1 MDQYPHEDKFQSLAD
16 SHTGVSMARMAAND
30 KVHKSVQF
38 EYLSNEQCQKLHWA
52 SLEILERIGVRLYH
66 QEAVDLLRKAGAQ
79 VEDGNLVYVSSGL
92 VEKALATAPKRIAL
106 CDRHGKTVMALEG
119 TRCYYGPGSDTL
131 NIIDHRTGER
141 RTPLLQDVVEGTILC
156 DALPNVDFV
165 MSMVVPSD
173 VDPAIADRYQMEAML
188 SHTSKPVII
197 VSHDLQGL
205 VDAVA
210 MAEAVVGGS
219 EALRRKPLAACYIN
233 VTTGL
238 SHNQEA
244 LEKLLFLADKNLP
257 ALYIP
262 VSTSGVSSPVTVAG
276 SIAIDNAG
284 MLLGLVLSQLR
295 REGSPFVVPGMQHS
309 PLDMRTLVSS
319 YCEPERGIAQALGR
333 FYGLPRFALGG
344 VSESKVVDQQAAI
357 EAALTL
363 MTESLSGG
371 NIIHDMGYLESGL
384 TFSLAQLAICQEIVS
399 WIEAF
404 FNVIELSEE
413 TLALDLIAQLRDEGN
428 YLETDH
434 TMAHYRDR
442 WYPNLLGRD
451 SYESWLGKGGKDLG
465 ERASEFVE
473 QVLTN
478 HQPEPLP
485 DDVRQQLRH
494 IVQESQN
501 RSQ

>member
-1 MDQYPHEDKFQSLAD
+1 ME
-16 SHTGVSMARMAAND
+16 VSMAAVTVND
-30 KVHKSVQF
+30 RAYKSVQF
-38 EYLSNEQCQKLHWA
+38 EYMSSQQCQRLHWA

-66 QEAVDLLRKAGAQ
+66 QEAVDLLRQAGAL
-79 VEDGNLVYVSSGL
+79 VEDGNLVYVPSGL
-92 VEKALATAPKRIAL
+92 VEKALATVPKRVVL
-106 CDRHGKTVMALEG
+106 CNRHGETAMSLAG
-119 TRCYYGPGSDTL
+119 DRCYYGPGSDTL

-141 RTPLLQDVVEGTILC
+141 RKPIRQDVVEGTILC
-156 DALPNVDFV
+156 DALQNVDFV

-173 VDPAIADRYQMEAML
+173 VDQAIADRYQMEAML
-188 SHTSKPVII
+188 SNTIKPIII

-205 VDAVA
+205 IDAVA
-210 MAEAVVGGS
+210 MAEAVVGGK
-219 EALRRKPLAACYIN
+219 ALLRRKPLVACYIN

-238 SHNQEA
+238 RHNQEA
-244 LEKLLFLADKNLP
+244 LEKLLFLADKGLP

-284 MLLGLVLSQLR
+284 MLVGLVLSQLK
-295 REGSPFVVPGMQHS
+295 REGAPFVAPGMQHS
-309 PLDMRTLVSS
+309 PLDMRALVSS

-344 VSESKVVDQQAAI
+344 VSESKVVDQQAGI

-384 TFSLAQLAICQEIVS
+384 TFSFAQLAICQEIVS

-404 FNVIELSEE
+404 FRGIEVSDE

-428 YLETDH
+428 YLQTEH
-434 TMAHYRDR
+434 TLEHYRDR
-442 WYPNLLGRD
+442 WYPKLLGRD
-451 SYESWLGKGGKDLG
+451 AYESWLDKGGKDLG
-465 ERASEFVE
+465 ARAAEFVE
-473 QVLTN
+473 QILAE
-478 HQPEPLP
+478 HQPEPLSDP
-485 DDVRQQLRH
+485 AKKQLRR
-494 IVQESQN
+494 IVQEAQN
-501 RSQ
+501 RSH

>member
-1 MDQYPHEDKFQSLAD
+1 
-16 SHTGVSMARMAAND
+16 MARIAVND
-30 KVHKSVQF
+30 KVHAGVQF
-38 EYLSNEQCQKLHWA
+38 EHMSNEQCQKLHWA

-66 QEAVDLLRKAGAQ
+66 QEAVDMLRKAGCQ
-79 VEDGNLVYVSSGL
+79 VEGGNLVYVPSGL
-92 VEKALATAPKRIAL
+92 VEKAFTTVPKRIAL
-106 CDRHGKTVMALEG
+106 CNRHGKTVMALEG
-119 TRCYYGPGSDTL
+119 NRCYYGPGSDTL

-141 RTPLLQDVVEGTILC
+141 RTPVLEDVVEGTVLC
-156 DALPNVDFV
+156 DALPNIDFV

-173 VDPAIADRYQMEAML
+173 VDQAVADRYQMEVML
-188 SHTSKPVII
+188 SNTTKPIII

-205 VDAVA
+205 IDAVA
-210 MAEAVVGGS
+210 MAEVVAGGGDV
-219 EALRRKPLAACYIN
+219 LRRKPLVACYIN

-238 SHNQEA
+238 RHNQEA
-244 LEKLLFLADKNLP
+244 LEKLLFLADRNLP

-284 MLLGLVLSQLR
+284 MLVGLVLSQLR

-309 PLDMRTLVSS
+309 PLDMRALVSS

-344 VSESKVVDQQAAI
+344 VSESKVVDQQAGI

-363 MTESLSGG
+363 LTETLSGG

-384 TFSLAQLAICQEIVS
+384 TFSFAQLAICHEIVS

-404 FNVIELSEE
+404 FRVIEVSDE
-413 TLALDLIAQLRDEGN
+413 TLALDLIEQLGDEGD
-428 YLETDH
+428 YLKTEH
-434 TMAHYRDR
+434 TLKHYRDR
-442 WYPNLLGRD
+442 WYPRLFGRD
-451 SYESWLGKGGKDLG
+451 AYESWLDKGGKDLG
-465 ERASEFVE
+465 ERASELVE
-473 QVLTN
+473 QVLAE
-478 HQPEPLP
+478 HKPEPLP
-485 DDVRQQLRH
+485 DPIRKLLRR
-494 IVQESQN
+494 IVQEAQN

>member
-1 MDQYPHEDKFQSLAD
+1 MSRQ
-16 SHTGVSMARMAAND
+16 
-30 KVHKSVQF
+30 
-38 EYLSNEQCQKLHWA
+38 QCQKLHWA

-66 QEAVDLLRKAGAQ
+66 QEAVDLLRQAGAL
-79 VEDGNLVYVSSGL
+79 VEDGNLVYVPSGL
-92 VEKALATAPKRIAL
+92 VEKALTTAPKRVVL
-106 CDRHGKTVMALEG
+106 CNRHGETAMALEG
-119 TRCYYGPGSDTL
+119 DRCYYGPGSDTL

-141 RTPLLQDVVEGTILC
+141 RKPILQDVVEGTILC

-173 VDPAIADRYQMEAML
+173 VDQAIADRYQMEAML
-188 SHTSKPVII
+188 SNTTKPIII
-197 VSHDLQGL
+197 VSHDLPGL
-205 VDAVA
+205 ADAVA
-210 MAEAVVGGS
+210 MAEAVVGGG
-219 EALRRKPLAACYIN
+219 EILRRKPLVACYIN

-238 SHNQEA
+238 RHNQEA
-244 LEKLLFLADKNLP
+244 LEKLLFLADKGLP

-284 MLLGLVLSQLR
+284 MLAGLVLSQLK
-295 REGSPFVVPGMQHS
+295 REGAPFVAPGMQHS
-309 PLDMRTLVSS
+309 PLDMRALVSS

-344 VSESKVVDQQAAI
+344 ASESKVVDQQAGI

-384 TFSLAQLAICQEIVS
+384 TFSFAQLAICQEIVS

-404 FNVIELSEE
+404 TRGIEVSDE
-413 TLALDLIAQLRDEGN
+413 TLALDLIARLRDEGN
-428 YLETDH
+428 YLESKH
-434 TMAHYRDR
+434 TLAHYRDR
-442 WYPNLLGRD
+442 WYPKLLGRD
-451 SYESWLGKGGKDLG
+451 AYDNWVAKGQKDLG
-465 ERASEFVE
+465 ARAAEFVE
-473 QVLTN
+473 EILAE

-485 DDVRQQLRH
+485 EPTRKQLRR
-494 IVQESQN
+494 IVEEAQ
-501 RSQ
+501 RRK

>member
-1 MDQYPHEDKFQSLAD
+1 M
-16 SHTGVSMARMAAND
+16 TVND
-30 KVHKSVQF
+30 RAHNGVQF
-38 EYLSNEQCQKLHWA
+38 ERMSNEQCQKLHWA
-52 SLEILERIGVRLYH
+52 SLEILERVGVRLYH

-79 VEDGNLVYVSSGL
+79 VEEGNLVYISPGL
-92 VEKALATAPKRIAL
+92 VDKALTTAPKRIVL
-106 CDRHGKTVMALEG
+106 CDRHGKSAMALEG
-119 TRCYYGPGSDTL
+119 NRCYYGPGSDTL

-141 RTPLLQDVVEGTILC
+141 RKPVLQDVVEGTVLC

-173 VDPAIADRYQMEAML
+173 VDQTIADRYQMEAML
-188 SHTSKPVII
+188 SNTTKPIII
-197 VSHDLQGL
+197 VSYDLQGL
-205 VDAVA
+205 ADAVS

-219 EALRRKPLAACYIN
+219 EVLRRKPLVACYIN

-244 LEKLLFLADKNLP
+244 LEKLLFLADRNLP

-262 VSTSGVSSPVTVAG
+262 VSTSAVCSPVTAAG

-284 MLLGLVLSQLR
+284 MLVGLVLSQLK
-295 REGSPFVVPGMQHS
+295 REGAPFVAPGMQHS
-309 PLDMRTLVSS
+309 MLDLRTLVSA

-344 VSESKVVDQQAAI
+344 ASESKVVDQQAGV

-384 TFSLAQLAICQEIVS
+384 TFSLAQLAVCQEIVS

-404 FNVIELSEE
+404 FGEVKVSEE
-413 TLALDLIAQLRDEGN
+413 TLALDLIARLRDEGN

-442 WYPNLLGRD
+442 WYPDLLGRD
-451 SYESWLGKGGKDLG
+451 TYESWLGKGGKDLG

-473 QVLTN
+473 QVLTE

-485 DDVRQQLRH
+485 EKARKQLRI
-494 IVQESQN
+494 IVQGAQDRVVVKN
-501 RSQ
+501 G

>member
-1 MDQYPHEDKFQSLAD
+1 VART
-16 SHTGVSMARMAAND
+16 TGND
-30 KVHKSVQF
+30 KAQQHVHLERV
-38 EYLSNEQCQKLHWA
+38 SNEQCARLHWA
-52 SLEILERIGVRLYH
+52 SLEILERVGVRLYH

-79 VEDGNLVYVSSGL
+79 VEDGNLVYISPGL
-92 VEKALATAPKRIAL
+92 VEKALVTAPKRIVL
-106 CDRHGKTVMALEG
+106 CNRHGKPVMPLEG
-119 TRCYYGPGSDTL
+119 DRCYYGPGSDTL
-131 NIIDHRTGER
+131 NIIDHRSGER
-141 RTPLLQDVVEGTILC
+141 RKPVLQDIVEGTVLC
-156 DALPNVDFV
+156 DALPDVDFV

-173 VDPAIADRYQMEAML
+173 VDQAIADRYQMEAML
-188 SHTSKPVII
+188 SNTIKPIII
-197 VSHDLQGL
+197 VTYDLKGL
-205 VDAVA
+205 ADAVA

-219 EALRRKPLAACYIN
+219 EVLRRKPLVGCYIN

-262 VSTSGVSSPVTVAG
+262 VSTSGVCSPATAAG

-284 MLLGLVLSQLR
+284 MLAGLVLSQLQ
-295 REGSPFVVPGMQHS
+295 REGSPFVAPGMQHS
-309 PLDMRTLVSS
+309 LLDLRTLVSS

-344 VSESKVVDQQAAI
+344 ASESKVVDQQAGI

-384 TFSLAQLAICQEIVS
+384 TFSFAQLAICQEIVS
-399 WIEAF
+399 WIKAF
-404 FNVIELSEE
+404 TRGIEVSDE
-413 TLALDLIAQLRDEGN
+413 TLALDLIAKLRDEGN

-434 TMAHYRDR
+434 TMDHYRDR
-442 WYPNLLGRD
+442 WYPELFERG
-451 SYESWLGKGGKDLG
+451 SYDSWLDGGGKDLG

-473 QVLTN
+473 QVLTE
-478 HQPEPLP
+478 HEPEALP
-485 DDVRQQLRH
+485 DHVREQLRR
-494 IVQESQN
+494 IVQ
-501 RSQ
+501 RAHG

>member
-1 MDQYPHEDKFQSLAD
+1 MAQP
-16 SHTGVSMARMAAND
+16 TGND
-30 KVHKSVQF
+30 KTQQHVHLERV
-38 EYLSNEQCQKLHWA
+38 SNEQCARLHWA
-52 SLEILERIGVRLYH
+52 SLEILERVGVRLYH

-79 VEDGNLVYVSSGL
+79 VEDGNLVYISPGL
-92 VEKALATAPKRIAL
+92 VEKALVTAPKRIVL
-106 CDRHGKTVMALEG
+106 CNRHGKPVMPLEG
-119 TRCYYGPGSDTL
+119 DRCYYGPGSDTL
-131 NIIDHRTGER
+131 NIIDHRSGER
-141 RTPLLQDVVEGTILC
+141 RKPVLQDIVEGTVLC

-173 VDPAIADRYQMEAML
+173 VDQAIADRYQMEAML
-188 SHTSKPVII
+188 SNTIKPIII
-197 VSHDLQGL
+197 VTYDLKGL
-205 VDAVA
+205 ADAVA

-219 EALRRKPLAACYIN
+219 EVLRRKPLVGCYIN

-238 SHNQEA
+238 SHNREA

-262 VSTSGVSSPVTVAG
+262 VSTSGVCSPATAAG

-284 MLLGLVLSQLR
+284 MLVGLVLSQLQ
-295 REGSPFVVPGMQHS
+295 REGSPFVAPGMQHS
-309 PLDMRTLVSS
+309 LLDLRTLVSS

-344 VSESKVVDQQAAI
+344 ASESKVVDQQAGI

-384 TFSLAQLAICQEIVS
+384 TFSFAQLAICQEIVS
-399 WIEAF
+399 WIKAF
-404 FNVIELSEE
+404 TSGIQVSDE
-413 TLALDLIAQLRDEGN
+413 TLALDLIAELRDEGN

-434 TMAHYRDR
+434 TMEHYRDR
-442 WYPNLLGRD
+442 WYPELFERR
-451 SYESWLGKGGKDLG
+451 SYDSWLDRGGRDLG

-473 QVLTN
+473 QVLTE
-478 HQPEPLP
+478 HEPEALP
-485 DDVRQQLRH
+485 DHVREQLRR
-494 IVQESQN
+494 IVQ
-501 RSQ
+501 RAHG